1 MQKIIKSATLLCLMV
16 LGLIACEKVGSLAVY
31 TQGSAVTM
39 STSTNTVAAVPA
51 DSLKT
56 VLVVSW
62 TNPNYSVDSST
73 VKYVV
78 EIDSTGRN
86 FSKAVSKTVIGVRS
100 ASFTARELNA
110 ILLGYGFSFGVA
122 YDMDIRVTSSY
133 SNNNEQLKS
142 GIVKVKMTPYKIPP
156 KVAPPAS
163 GRLFLVGS
171 ATAGGWNNPVPI
183 PTQEFS
189 KIDSVTYAG
198 IFDLSGGNE
207 YLVLPVNGD
216 WSHKYS
222 VADKSVFGLNA
233 GGNFG
238 YDLNDNIPGPSTSG
252 KYLIRLDFQAGRFTV
267 TPFTGVLPAN
277 LFIVGDATAGGWN
290 NPVPVPSQQ
299 FTRVNSTQFELTTAI
314 TGGKQYLL
322 LPVNG
327 DWSHKFSVDD
337 NTIGSLKA
345 GGSFKYDAPANFP
358 GPDVSGNYKFVV
370 NFATYTYSLT
380 KL

>member
-1 MQKIIKSATLLCLMV
+1 MQKILQNATLLCLMV
-16 LGLIACEKVGSLAVY
+16 FGLVACEKVGSLAVY
-31 TQGSAVTM
+31 TQGSVVTL
-39 STSTNTVAAVPA
+39 STSTNTVAASA
-51 DSLKT
+51 TDSLNT
-56 VLVVSW
+56 ALVLSW
-62 TNPNYSVDSST
+62 TSPNYSVDSAT

-78 EIDSTGRN
+78 EIDSTGKN

-100 ASFTARELNA
+100 TSFTARELNA
-110 ILLGYGFSFGVA
+110 ILLGFGFNFGIS

-133 SNNNEQLKS
+133 GNNNEQLKS
-142 GIVKVKMTPYKIPP
+142 GTVKVKMTPYKIPP

-171 ATAGGWNNPVPI
+171 ASAGGWNNPVPT

-216 WSHKYS
+216 WGHKYS
-222 VADKSVFGLNA
+222 VADKSTFGLNA

-238 YDLNDNIPGPSTSG
+238 YDLSDNIPGPSTSG
-252 KYLIRLDFQAGRFTV
+252 KYMIRLDFQTGKFTV

-277 LFIVGDATAGGWN
+277 LFIVGDATVGGWN

-337 NTIGSLKA
+337 NTISTLKA

-358 GPDVSGNYKFVV
+358 APDVSGNYKFVV